1 MMSWI
6 YEPEAWSLLAILAS
20 VEIVLG
26 IDNIVVITIL
36 VGRLEAHRRQRA
48 RIFGLALA
56 MITRICLL
64 FTLTYIVRLRYT
76 LFTVLGED
84 ISGRDIIMLVGGF
97 FLLVKAVHEIR
108 HMFHVHAEPEQTFR
122 ASSYAV
128 ILIQIAFMDVI
139 FSLDSVIVAVG
150 MAADYLPVMVLAI
163 VIAILVMMVA
173 ARTIGEFVDA
183 NPSVKLLAL
192 SFLVLIGIALMLE
205 GVDLHVD
212 KAYLYTAIAF
222 SVIVEFS
229 NMRLRGSRIRTLAIG
244 VAVLIGL
251 KLVLGLFG
259 LKFENEYLYVAI
271 LFSVFVEILNAR
283 MLGRGA
289 PVST

>member
-1 MMSWI
+1 MSWI
-6 YEPEAWSLLAILAS
+6 YEPEAWLLLATLAS

-48 RIFGLALA
+48 RIYGLALA
-56 MITRICLL
+56 MITRLCLL
-64 FTLTYIVRLRYT
+64 FTLTWIVRLRYT
-76 LFTVLGED
+76 LFTVFGED

-108 HMFHVHAEPEQTFR
+108 HMFHVQAEPEHTFR
-122 ASSYAV
+122 SSSYAG
-128 ILIQIAFMDVI
+128 ILIQIAFIDVI

-163 VIAILVMMVA
+163 VIAILVMMLS

-205 GVDLHVD
+205 GIDIHVE
-212 KAYLYTAIAF
+212 KEYLYTAIAF
-222 SVIVEFS
+222 SVILELV
-229 NMRLRGSRIRTLAIG
+229 NMRLRGSRIKTLAVG
-244 VAVLIGL
+244 VLALIGL
-251 KLVLGLFG
+251 KFVLSLFG
-259 LKFENEYLYVAI
+259 VQFENEYLYVAVA
-271 LFSVFVEILNAR
+271 FSAFVEILNAR
-283 MLGRGA
+283 LFGRRTPA
-289 PVST
+289 ST

>member
-6 YEPEAWSLLAILAS
+6 YEPEAWILLATLAS

-48 RIFGLALA
+48 RIYGLALA

-108 HMFHVHAEPEQTFR
+108 HMFHVHAEPEHTFR

-163 VIAILVMMVA
+163 VIAILVMMVS

-229 NMRLRGSRIRTLAIG
+229 NMRLRGSRIRTLAVG
-244 VAVLIGL
+244 VATLIGL

-259 LKFENEYLYVAI
+259 LQFENEYLYVAI
-271 LFSVFVEILNAR
+271 LFSMFVEILNAR

>member
-1 MMSWI
+1 MTSWI
-6 YEPEAWSLLAILAS
+6 YEPEAWILLATLAS

-48 RIFGLALA
+48 RIYGLGLA
-56 MITRICLL
+56 MITRLCLL
-64 FTLTYIVRLRYT
+64 FTLTYIVRLIDP
-76 LFTVLGED
+76 LFTMFGEE

-108 HMFHVHAEPEQTFR
+108 HMFHVHAEPEHVFR
-122 ASSYAV
+122 ASSYAG

-163 VIAILVMMVA
+163 VIAILVMMLS

-192 SFLVLIGIALMLE
+192 SFLVLIGGALMLE
-205 GVDLHVD
+205 GVDIHVD

-222 SVIVEFS
+222 TVITEFV
-229 NMRLRGSRIRTLAIG
+229 NMRLRGSRIKTLAVG
-244 VAVLIGL
+244 VAALIGL
-251 KLVLGLFG
+251 KLVLVLAGLQ
-259 LKFENEYLYVAI
+259 FENEFLYVAVA
-271 LFSVFVEILNAR
+271 FSVFVELLNAR
-283 MLGRGA
+283 LFGHGTHA
-289 PVST
+289 SA

>member
-244 VAVLIGL
+244 VAALIGL

-259 LKFENEYLYVAI
+259 LQFENEYLYVAI

-283 MLGRGA
+283 MLGRGV

>member
-6 YEPEAWSLLAILAS
+6 YEPEAWILLATLAS

-108 HMFHVHAEPEQTFR
+108 HMFHVHAEPEHTFR
-122 ASSYAV
+122 ASPYAV

-229 NMRLRGSRIRTLAIG
+229 NMRLRGNRIRTLAVG
-244 VAVLIGL
+244 VAALIGL

-259 LKFENEYLYVAI
+259 LQFENEYLYVAI

>member
-6 YEPEAWSLLAILAS
+6 YEPEAWILLATLAS
-20 VEIVLG
+20 LEIVLG

-48 RIFGLALA
+48 RIYGLGLA
-56 MITRICLL
+56 MITRLCLL
-64 FTLTYIVRLRYT
+64 FTLTWIVRLT
-76 LFTVLGED
+76 HPLFTVLGEE

-97 FLLVKAVHEIR
+97 FLLVKAVHELR
-108 HMFHVHAEPEQTFR
+108 HMFHVHAEPEHAFR

-128 ILIQIAFMDVI
+128 ILIQIAFIDVI

-163 VIAILVMMVA
+163 VIAILVMMLS

-205 GVDLHVD
+205 GVDIKVD
-212 KAYLYTAIAF
+212 KAYLYTAIGF
-222 SVIVEFS
+222 SVIVEFV
-229 NMRLRGSRIRTLAIG
+229 NLRLRGSRFKKLVVGI
-244 VAVLIGL
+244 VALTILKIALMLIGIQ
-251 KLVLGLFG
+251 
-259 LKFENEYLYVAI
+259 FENEFLYVAI
-271 LFSVFVEILNAR
+271 GFSVFVEILNAR
-283 MLGRGA
+283 LFGRGTPA
-289 PVST
+289 GT

>member
-6 YEPEAWSLLAILAS
+6 YEPEAWILLATLAS

-48 RIFGLALA
+48 RIYGLALA
-56 MITRICLL
+56 MITRLCLL
-64 FTLTYIVRLRYT
+64 FTLTWIVRLT
-76 LFTVLGED
+76 HPLFTMFNEE
-84 ISGRDIIMLVGGF
+84 ISGRDIIMLVGGL

-108 HMFHVHAEPEQTFR
+108 HMFHVHAEPEHTFR
-122 ASSYAV
+122 ASSYAG
-128 ILIQIAFMDVI
+128 ILIQIALMDII

-163 VIAILVMMVA
+163 VIAILVMMLA

-183 NPSVKLLAL
+183 YPSVKLLAL

-205 GVDLHVD
+205 GVDIHVE

-222 SVIVEFS
+222 SVIVEFV
-229 NMRLRGSRIRTLAIG
+229 NMRLRGSRIKTLAIG
-244 VAVLIGL
+244 ALALIGL
-251 KLVLGLFG
+251 KFVLDLSGLD
-259 LKFENEYLYVAI
+259 FENEYLLVAI
-271 LFSVFVEILNAR
+271 AFSMFVEILNAR
-283 MLGRGA
+283 LFRHGTPAG
-289 PVST
+289 T

>member
-1 MMSWI
+1 MSWI
-6 YEPEAWSLLAILAS
+6 YEPEAWLLLATLAS

-48 RIFGLALA
+48 RIYGLALA
-56 MITRICLL
+56 MITRLCLL
-64 FTLTYIVRLRYT
+64 FTLTWIVRLRYT
-76 LFTVLGED
+76 LFTVFGED

-108 HMFHVHAEPEQTFR
+108 HMFHVQAEPEHTFR
-122 ASSYAV
+122 SSSYAG
-128 ILIQIAFMDVI
+128 ILIQIAFIDVI

-163 VIAILVMMVA
+163 VIAILVMMLS

-205 GVDLHVD
+205 GVDIHVD

-222 SVIVEFS
+222 TVIVEFV
-229 NMRLRGSRIRTLAIG
+229 NMRLRGSRIKTLAVG
-244 VAVLIGL
+244 VLALISLKFVLS
-251 KLVLGLFG
+251 LFG
-259 LKFENEYLYVAI
+259 VQFENEYLYVAVA
-271 LFSVFVEILNAR
+271 FSAFVEILNAR
-283 MLGRGA
+283 LFGRRTPA
-289 PVST
+289 ST

>member
-6 YEPEAWSLLAILAS
+6 YEPEAWILLATLAS
-20 VEIVLG
+20 LEIVLG

-48 RIFGLALA
+48 RIYGLGLA
-56 MITRICLL
+56 MITRLCLL
-64 FTLTYIVRLRYT
+64 FTLTWIVRLT
-76 LFTVLGED
+76 HPLFTVFGEE

-97 FLLVKAVHEIR
+97 FLLVKAVHELR
-108 HMFHVHAEPEQTFR
+108 HMFHVHAEPEHAFR

-128 ILIQIAFMDVI
+128 ILIQIAFIDVI

-163 VIAILVMMVA
+163 VIAILVMMLS

-205 GVDLHVD
+205 GVDIHVE
-212 KAYLYTAIAF
+212 KEYLYTAIAF
-222 SVIVEFS
+222 SVILELA
-229 NMRLRGSRIRTLAIG
+229 NMRLRGSRIRTLATG
-244 VAVLIGL
+244 VAALIGL
-251 KLVLGLFG
+251 KLILDLFG
-259 LKFENEYLYVAI
+259 AHFEYAYLFIAI

-283 MLGRGA
+283 LFGRGTPA
-289 PVST
+289 GT

>member
-6 YEPEAWSLLAILAS
+6 YEPEAWLLLATLAS

-48 RIFGLALA
+48 RIYGLALA
-56 MITRICLL
+56 MITRLCLL
-64 FTLTYIVRLRYT
+64 FTLTWIVRLRYT
-76 LFTVLGED
+76 LFTVFGED

-108 HMFHVHAEPEQTFR
+108 HMFHVQAEPEHTFR
-122 ASSYAV
+122 SSSYAG
-128 ILIQIAFMDVI
+128 ILIQIAFIDVI

-163 VIAILVMMVA
+163 VIAILVMMLS

-205 GVDLHVD
+205 GIDIHVE
-212 KAYLYTAIAF
+212 KEYLYTAIAF
-222 SVIVEFS
+222 SVILELV
-229 NMRLRGSRIRTLAIG
+229 NMRLRGSRIKTLAVG
-244 VAVLIGL
+244 VLALIGL
-251 KLVLGLFG
+251 KFVLSLFG
-259 LKFENEYLYVAI
+259 VQFENEYLYVAVA
-271 LFSVFVEILNAR
+271 FSAFVEILNAR
-283 MLGRGA
+283 LFGRRTPA
-289 PVST
+289 ST

>member
-6 YEPEAWSLLAILAS
+6 YEPEAWVLLATLTS

-48 RIFGLALA
+48 RIYGLALA
-56 MITRICLL
+56 MITRLCLL
-64 FTLTYIVRLRYT
+64 FTLTWIVRLVHPM
-76 LFTVLGED
+76 FTVFGEE

-97 FLLVKAVHEIR
+97 FLLVKAIHEIR
-108 HMFHVHAEPEQTFR
+108 HMFHVHAEPEHIFR
-122 ASSYAV
+122 ASSYAG
-128 ILIQIAFMDVI
+128 ILTQIAFMDVI

-163 VIAILVMMVA
+163 VIAILVMMLA
-173 ARTIGEFVDA
+173 ARSIGEFVDDHP
-183 NPSVKLLAL
+183 NVKLLAL

-205 GVDLHVD
+205 GVDIHVD

-222 SVIVEFS
+222 TVIVEFV
-229 NMRLRGSRIRTLAIG
+229 NMRFKGSRIRTIALG
-244 VAVLIGL
+244 VAALIGL
-251 KLVLGLFG
+251 KFTLGLVG
-259 LKFENEYLYVAI
+259 IEFENEYLYVAI
-271 LFSVFVEILNAR
+271 GFSFFVEVLNAR
-283 MLGRGA
+283 LNRY
-289 PVST
+289 VSASST

>member
-244 VAVLIGL
+244 VAALIGL

-259 LKFENEYLYVAI
+259 LQFENEYLYVAI

>member
-1 MMSWI
+1 MSWI
-6 YEPEAWSLLAILAS
+6 YEPEAWLLLATLAS

-48 RIFGLALA
+48 RIYGLALA
-56 MITRICLL
+56 MITRLCLL
-64 FTLTYIVRLRYT
+64 FTLTWIVRLRYT
-76 LFTVLGED
+76 LFTVFGED

-108 HMFHVHAEPEQTFR
+108 HMFHVQAEPEHAFR
-122 ASSYAV
+122 SSSYAG
-128 ILIQIAFMDVI
+128 ILIQIAFIDVI

-163 VIAILVMMVA
+163 VIAILVMMLS

-205 GVDLHVD
+205 GIDIHVE
-212 KAYLYTAIAF
+212 KEYLYTAIAF
-222 SVIVEFS
+222 SVILELV
-229 NMRLRGSRIRTLAIG
+229 NMRLRGSRIKTLAVG
-244 VAVLIGL
+244 VLALISLKFVLS
-251 KLVLGLFG
+251 LFG
-259 LKFENEYLYVAI
+259 VQFENEYLYVAVA
-271 LFSVFVEILNAR
+271 FSAFVEILNAR
-283 MLGRGA
+283 LFGRRMPA
-289 PVST
+289 ST